1 MFFAEPLIDSLA
13 GFLNGPGLSAVPVPG
28 ASAFLPFTL
37 ILGVSVI
44 LGLIVL
50 AIFLAKRS
58 PLFARGIWII
68 AIGAGILIEGLQ
80 TIGIPVMWITFTG
93 GVAGLYF
100 LSSAP
105 HPNRA

>member
-13 GFLNGPGLSAVPVPG
+13 GFPNGPGLSVISVPG
-28 ASAFLPFTL
+28 PSAFLPVTL

-68 AIGAGILIEGLQ
+68 AIGTGILLEGLQ
-80 TIGIPVMWITFTG
+80 TIGIQIMWITFTG

-100 LSSAP
+100 LSSDP
-105 HPNRA
+105 HPGRI